1 MFDPVLTLTHSPN
14 LPPPSTSPTAP
25 IDKQAQLRAELL
37 KKRNQS
43 AGAAAKPA
51 AAAAAAAG
59 GAVAVAGVV
68 QAPPAAK
75 KSRVEPAAK
84 VAGTAVGTAAAAAA
98 AGTEM
103 SVDEVVEGGA
113 ALAAGTGTGTGTGAG
128 AGAGVGSDTTM
139 DSMVHGGSMEIEE
152 GGQPVAEATEQP
164 PSAVPGHA
172 TRYALTQTNP
182 ALPSPNTN
190 PACLSSL
197 LSTHLPPS
205 NPHPPISPT
214 DPRSPCLRLP

>member
-51 AAAAAAAG
+51 AAAAAG

-84 VAGTAVGTAAAAAA
+84 VAGTAVGTAAAA

-164 PSAVPGHA
+164 PAAVPGHA

-182 ALPSPNTN
+182 ALPSPNTT